1 MLHRTYKYKLHSISI
16 LVNKSLALLLEKYRI
31 KEDRQDCQGKQTN
44 TRINQMSALSKFLST
59 ALLLW
64 MGPAV
69 LGFSPLSR
77 PTGLLSQTQ
86 FTSPAVSTSPLFCS
100 SHRSNSNDDD
110 FKTMNHQLHNI
121 GSKRHKLKI
130 LWHRIQ
136 LRSNTLQAANLP
148 DARTAGLFGR
158 VTKLHDPKTYLV
170 LSLLAGLKWDWC
182 FKSPYFWFAVAF
194 CVKWYRAR
202 YVFKIPVWDRQPNW
216 NNVITSKEQEKDL
229 KAFTCKKCGS
239 TIFIAKTREFF
250 FEGSTGA

>member
-1 MLHRTYKYKLHSISI
+1 MSKLS
-16 LVNKSLALLLEKYRI
+16 
-31 KEDRQDCQGKQTN
+31 T
-44 TRINQMSALSKFLST
+44 FLSA

-77 PTGLLSQTQ
+77 PITGLSQTQ
-86 FTSPAVSTSPLFCS
+86 FTAPAATSVSPLFGS
-100 SHRSNSNDDD
+100 PHHSNSHDDD
-110 FKTMNHQLHNI
+110 FTALNYKQHSV
-121 GSKRHKLKI
+121 SKRQQLKH
-130 LWHRIQ
+130 LWQRLQ
-136 LRSNTLQAANLP
+136 RRSNTLEAANLP
-148 DARTAGLFGR
+148 EARTAGLFGR

-250 FEGSTGA
+250 FEGSTGTFCWLCVFVLWVSVVVNKVQMHMDCTVSYCFLACACFRTGILHTSRF